1 MRIFQVLNATAH
13 GSLPENRTWYR
24 NLFEPLIDLGHD
36 VVFFSAEKGQLAMTH
51 NNSQVRAEFSQNL
64 LDVYNH
70 ENRKKPFDLF
80 FSYLKDGMVDGLVID
95 EISRTGVPTCN
106 FSCNNTH
113 QFHLVEEISPHFD
126 FCLHAER
133 DARGKFIS
141 IGANP
146 VWWPMASN
154 PKYFKPR
161 DIARIYDVSF
171 VGGNYGMRAH
181 YINHLLE
188 NGVDVHAFGPL
199 WHKISK
205 TKLRETL
212 KGMYL
217 GFKSLIALSSTRR
230 TQLSAIL
237 AEFEFRRN
245 LINKFPSN
253 LHAPVSDDELI
264 ALYSK
269 SHLSLGFLEV
279 YDQHDPSKQIKKH
292 LHLREFEAP
301 MSGALYCTG
310 YMDEI
315 EEFYELGK
323 EIVVYRNQHELLD
336 KIRYFLQHPQEAEN
350 IRKAG
355 RERALR
361 DHTYHHRYQTLFKLI
376 GLEDR

>member
-1 MRIFQVLNATAH
+1 MRIFQVLNATTH
-13 GSLPENRTWYR
+13 RSIPENRTWYR
-24 NLFEPLIDLGHD
+24 NLSEPLIDLGHD
-36 VVFFSAEKGQLAMTH
+36 VVFFPAEKGQMAMSH
-51 NNSQVRAEFSQNL
+51 NNSQVRAEFSQDL
-64 LDVYNH
+64 LDFYNR

-126 FCLHAER
+126 YCLHAER
-133 DARGKFIS
+133 DAREKFIS

-146 VWWPMASN
+146 IWWPMASN
-154 PKYFKPR
+154 PNYFKPR
-161 DIARIYDVSF
+161 DIARIFDVSF
-171 VGGNYGMRAH
+171 VGGNYGIRAR

-205 TKLRETL
+205 TRFRERL
-212 KGMYL
+212 KRFLLGMQ
-217 GFKSLIALSSTRR
+217 SLSALSAARQ

-237 AEFEFRRN
+237 AEFDFRRN

-253 LHAPVSDDELI
+253 LHGPVTDDELI

-279 YDQHDPSKQIKKH
+279 YDQNDLSKQIKQH

-315 EEFYELGK
+315 ENFFEPGK

-336 KIRYFLQHPQEAEN
+336 KIRYYLQHPQEAEN

-361 DHTYHHRYQTLFKLI
+361 DHTYHRRYQTLFKLI